1 MSFRFREV
9 PSKILDTLKSIS
21 GRDLLLI
28 LAAVPTICLFLMAPQ
43 TFELSWAGF
52 GELGRGGLF
61 IILFLLGLDL
71 LDFKKGG
78 VQWSLRRKI
87 ESAILVAV
95 GILYFAEVGF
105 SPAYSKDAV
114 NALVAELVQGQIDFG
129 LIFRNGLTNFIY
141 AIARVLGANGDY
153 SNSFL
158 MATDFIIDTIY
169 IALLSVT
176 LFTLG
181 VVRRIITP
189 LVFGLGML
197 LFYLLDAFLPYGSI
211 GPLQFWANF
220 IVAGVALLANL
231 FRLPI
236 YGVTNHLTIDGI
248 HGQYRLVVYWP
259 SVGVQSM
266 LIYSVVM
273 IAVAAKLQAPRVRK
287 AIYAAVGIVVT
298 VLLNVVRVF
307 SIAYYG
313 YAYATSGQQLD
324 AFHNT
329 VGEVLF
335 LIWITAY
342 LFLIIEIEN
351 RLSRSPNI
359 KSQRLARASKG
370 HHAPK
375 EARPATEA
383 PPGKEARRT
392 KRVRVRQV
400 AK

>member
-1 MSFRFREV
+1 MSLRFREV
-9 PSKILDTLKSIS
+9 SSNILDTLKSIS
-21 GRDLLLI
+21 GRDVLLI
-28 LAAVPTICLFLMAPQ
+28 LAAVPTICLFLMVPQ

-71 LDFKKGG
+71 LDFKKGAIK
-78 VQWSLRRKI
+78 WSLRQKLGG
-87 ESAILVAV
+87 AIIVAI
-95 GILYFAEVGF
+95 GLLYFAAVGL

-114 NALVAELVQGQIDFG
+114 NALAAGMGQGQIDFG
-129 LIFRNGLTNFIY
+129 LAFSNGLVNFIY
-141 AIARVLGANGDY
+141 AIARVLGASGDY

-158 MATDFIIDTIY
+158 MATDFIVDTIY
-169 IALLSVT
+169 IAILSVT

-181 VVRRIITP
+181 VIRRIITP

-231 FRLPI
+231 FKLPI
-236 YGVTNHLTIDGI
+236 YGVTNHLTIDGVY
-248 HGQYRLVVYWP
+248 GQYRLVVYWP

-273 IAVAAKLQAPRVRK
+273 IAVAAKLQAPRIRK
-287 AIYAAVGIVVT
+287 VVYAAVGVVVT

-329 VGEVLF
+329 IGEVLF

-351 RLSRSPNI
+351 RLSPRSIRP
-359 KSQRLARASKG
+359 QR
-370 HHAPK
+370 
-375 EARPATEA
+375 EARPSKRAHVAIETPETK
-383 PPGKEARRT
+383 KERREKEPRRV
-392 KRVRVRQV
+392 KRVKVRQV

>member
-1 MSFRFREV
+1 MSRRFREV
-9 PSKILDTLKSIS
+9 PRKILDTLKSLS

-28 LAAVPTICLFLMAPQ
+28 LAAVPTICLFIMAPQ

-61 IILFLLGLDL
+61 IILFLMALDL
-71 LDFKKGG
+71 LDFKKSGI
-78 VQWSLRRKI
+78 QWSLRQKI
-87 ESAILVAV
+87 ESAILVGV

-114 NALVAELVQGQIDFG
+114 DALSTGLAQGQVDFG
-129 LIFRNGLTNFIY
+129 LVFRNGLTNLIY

-176 LFTLG
+176 LFSLG

-236 YGVTNHLTIDGI
+236 YGITNHLTIDGI

-273 IAVAAKLQAPRVRK
+273 VAVAAKLQAPRIRK
-287 AIYAAVGIVVT
+287 AIYAAIGIVVT

-335 LIWITAY
+335 LVWITAY

-351 RLSRSPNI
+351 RLSRPLSSRP
-359 KSQRLARASKG
+359 QRQVRASKRG
-370 HHAPK
+370 RSPK
-375 EARPATEA
+375 EARAPTESRPA
-383 PPGKEARRT
+383 KEARRT
-392 KRVRVRQV
+392 KRVSARQV